1 GNVDT
6 VGAVAVD
13 CSGNVDTVGAVVV
26 DCSGNVDTVG
36 AVAVDCSGNVDT
48 VGAVVVDCSGNV
60 DTVGAVVV
68 DCSDNVD
75 TVGAVAVDCSGNV
88 DTVGAVVKMV
98 GRAGDSPII
107 NNLSGALSFIGH
119 EESILKVTPG
129 RLVLFHV
136 EQGNVSLIGTARLG
150 GTECLEALGN
160 WRTNRS
166 STDTRDKLM
175 YNCMSGSYFY
185 LTKLYLT

>member
-1 GNVDT
+1 AVDSVAVDCSGNVDSVGAVAVDCSGNVDSVGAVAVDCSGNVDT

-13 CSGNVDTVGAVVV
+13 CSGNVDSVGAVAV

-48 VGAVVVDCSGNV
+48 VGAV
-60 DTVGAVVV
+60 
-68 DCSDNVD
+68 
-75 TVGAVAVDCSGNV
+75 AVDCSGIRN
-88 DTVGAVVKMV
+88 KMV

-107 NNLSGALSFIGH
+107 RSGGYADNLSGTLSFIGH
-119 EESILKVTPG
+119 EESTLKVTPD
-129 RLVLFHV
+129 RLIFFHV

-150 GTECLEALGN
+150 GTEY
-160 WRTNRS
+160 
-166 STDTRDKLM
+166 KLM
-175 YNCMSGSYFY
+175 YHCMSGSYFY